1 MHLPTSP
8 LNNPHKRGWF
18 SPWREGQCPS
28 GPIPGMSTSL
38 NCSGQAPRDFCFQ
51 EWKVRGS
58 TSRVVAPHGCPCP
71 ASDLWP
77 TILLDALGGSTQAF
91 HKAYGCGSRGY
102 KIYRLA
108 WLSSQLSQANL
119 YIFLTCLTFGS
130 WLTLLR
136 EQVEWSRMLPSRQQ
150 ATWRT
155 IVFMCLQGWLA
166 QDPVG
171 RIMIGDSD

>member
-1 MHLPTSP
+1 MHLPESP
-8 LNNPHKRGWF
+8 LSNPHKRGWF
-18 SPWREGQCPS
+18 SPWREGQRPS

-38 NCSGQAPRDFCFQ
+38 NCSGQASRDFCFQ
-51 EWKVRGS
+51 GWEARGS
-58 TSRVVAPHGCPCP
+58 TSGVAPHGCPCP

-77 TILLDALGGSTQAF
+77 TILLHALGGSTQPST
-91 HKAYGCGSRGY
+91 KPMGVEVGGIRY
-102 KIYRLA
+102 ID

-119 YIFLTCLTFGS
+119 YIFLTRLTFGP

-136 EQVEWSRMLPSRQQ
+136 EQVEWSRMLPSGQQ
-150 ATWRT
+150 ATWRPILFT
-155 IVFMCLQGWLA
+155 CLQGWSA